1 MSEDDAEQPK
11 PRDQQWASPLLPE
24 IAAIQSSLNKTAKS
38 EPWSPNFAD
47 LVAVGALIAAVVM
60 WFAPPEWKV
69 GAAVVVISIGL
80 VVFTAL
86 RHRSHL
92 AIRGP
97 IAAVVIFILCLV
109 AWHPIWT
116 SFRKEYP
123 ATIPEAAEPPAPPPA
138 DPNPMPSHLLYEG
151 PFQSTYGKV
160 LIQCYSPP
168 VGVATMSEY
177 IQQKEYI
184 RQNMKAWGEA
194 IGFDF
199 TVKDVTNGIR
209 IELEATT
216 DEAQRR
222 LWIAAKVPVTK
233 IWMELRRVDRWIV
246 VSYVVDWP
254 KGFDFFKVVRVDP
267 DSQDMIDVRKRIE
280 FILSLPEGKCKIF

>member
-1 MSEDDAEQPK
+1 
-11 PRDQQWASPLLPE
+11 
-24 IAAIQSSLNKTAKS
+24 
-38 EPWSPNFAD
+38 
-47 LVAVGALIAAVVM
+47 
-60 WFAPPEWKV
+60 
-69 GAAVVVISIGL
+69 
-80 VVFTAL
+80 
-86 RHRSHL
+86 
-92 AIRGP
+92 
-97 IAAVVIFILCLV
+97 
-109 AWHPIWT
+109 
-116 SFRKEYP
+116 
-123 ATIPEAAEPPAPPPA
+123 
-138 DPNPMPSHLLYEG
+138 
-151 PFQSTYGKV
+151 
-160 LIQCYSPP
+160 
-168 VGVATMSEY
+168 MSEY